1 MRTRLVDVQKIV
13 VALVAIIV
21 LLLPYGCSGT
31 GESASENGML
41 VLYGGSPSTLDPA
54 NCADSTAASYMVEIF
69 SGLVTL
75 DSNLEVVPDI
85 AESWDVS
92 PDGKM
97 YTFHLRDDVY
107 FHDGRNVTADDFKSS
122 IERAADP
129 ETNSRVAEA
138 YIGDIV
144 GVTEKLA
151 GLADEVGGVRVIDDR
166 TLEITIDAPKAY
178 FLSKLTHPVSYVVDQ
193 NNVETGDDWW
203 RDPNGTGPFKLQEW
217 SSGLRIVLERND
229 YYYRGVAKLE
239 EVVFLLQGNSMTL
252 YENGGIDIVGVG
264 AADIDRVLDPDN
276 SLNKELVYTPELSLF
291 YIGFN
296 VNVAPFND
304 AKVRQA
310 LCYAVDK
317 EKIVDVLTKSTV
329 SAAWGIL
336 PEGIPGY
343 SEDLAGLEFNISKAQ
358 QLLAESSYRDGLP
371 PIVLSVQGSCAGV
384 PSIDVAIA
392 YMWQENLGIDI
403 EVEALDFSTLIQEA
417 REGELQAFEVGWI
430 ADYPDPENFLD
441 MIFHCGSVENYT
453 GYCNS
458 SVDALLEQARVTSD
472 IDGRMELYH
481 LAEQAI
487 VQDAPCLP
495 LWFGQNYYLVKPYV
509 KGFNPAPTIISS
521 LKDVWIE
528 R

>member
-1 MRTRLVDVQKIV
+1 MRTRLVDVQTIV

-21 LLLPYGCSGT
+21 LLLPYGCSGAT
-31 GESASENGML
+31 GSTSSTGTL

-54 NCADSTAASYMVEIF
+54 NCADATAAGYMVEIF

-75 DSNLEVVPDI
+75 DSNLSVIPDI
-85 AESWDVS
+85 AKSWNIS
-92 PDGKM
+92 SDGTV
-97 YTFHLRDDVY
+97 YTFHLREGVC
-107 FHDGRNVTADDFKSS
+107 FQDGREVNASDFKYS

-144 GVTEKLA
+144 GVTEKLV
-151 GLADEVGGVRVIDDR
+151 GLADEVDGVRVLDDR

-178 FLSKLTHPVSYVVDQ
+178 FLSKLTHPVAYVVDR
-193 NNVETGDDWW
+193 NNVEEGDDWW

-229 YYYRGVAKLE
+229 NYYRGVAKLE
-239 EVVFLLQGNSMTL
+239 EVVFLLQSNAMTM
-252 YENGGIDIVGVG
+252 YENGGIDIVAVGVG
-264 AADIDRVLDPDN
+264 DIDRVLDPDN
-276 SLNKELVYTPELSLF
+276 ALNKELVYTPELSLY

-296 VNVAPFND
+296 VNAAPFDD

-317 EKIVDVLTKSTV
+317 EKIVDVLTKNTV
-329 SAAWGIL
+329 SVAWGIL

-343 SEDLAGLEFNISKAQ
+343 SDDLAGLEFNISKAQ
-358 QLLAESSYRDGLP
+358 QMLAESSYRDGLP
-371 PIVLSVQGSCAGV
+371 PIVLSVQGSCSGV
-384 PSIDVAIA
+384 AAADIAIA
-392 YMWQENLGIDI
+392 YMWQENLGIDV
-403 EVEALDFSTLIQEA
+403 EVEAIDFTTLIQEG
-417 REGELQAFEVGWI
+417 RGGELQAFEMGWI
-430 ADYPDPENFLD
+430 ADYPDAENFLD
-441 MIFHCGSVENYT
+441 LLFHCGSGENYT

-458 SVDALLEQARVTSD
+458 SVDAVLEEARVTSD
-472 IDGRMELYH
+472 VDTRLDIYH
-481 LAEQAI
+481 AAEQAI

-509 KGFNPAPTIISS
+509 KGFDPAPTIISS